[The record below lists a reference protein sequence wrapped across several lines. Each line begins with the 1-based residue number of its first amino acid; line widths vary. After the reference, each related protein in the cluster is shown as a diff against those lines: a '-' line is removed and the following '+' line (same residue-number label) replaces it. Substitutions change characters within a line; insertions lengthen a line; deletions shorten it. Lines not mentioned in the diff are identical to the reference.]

1 MKKALLNKARLLLNV
16 TVLFA
21 VTFNA
26 QAVSLNIENYRS
38 GEDLGCVDL
47 PEDGFILSFVHS
59 VSLTPVEDVYLIKKN
74 AGGDLEIRQTQE
86 RFVAHGQGLPSL
98 QNEPDA
104 VGFKTENGMFI
115 LHLDR
120 QIKDLIVRL
129 DKRYK
134 NRLDT
139 GREITNLNQWPD
151 DIGLRMQPVTDCE
164 QG

>member
-1 MKKALLNKARLLLNV
+1 MNKTRLLLNV
-16 TVLFA
+16 TVLFTVA
-21 VTFNA
+21 FNV

-38 GEDLGCVDL
+38 GEGLGCVDL
-47 PEDGFILSFVHS
+47 PEDGFTLSFVHS
-59 VSLTPVEDVYLIKKN
+59 VSLTPVEDVYQIQRN
-74 AGGDLEIRQTQE
+74 AGGDYKIRQTQE
-86 RFVAHGQGLPSL
+86 RFVTHGQGLPSL

-104 VGFKTENGMFI
+104 VGFKAENGMFI

-120 QIKDLIVRL
+120 QIEDLIVRL

-139 GREITNLNQWPD
+139 GREIINLNQWPD
-151 DIGLRMQPVTDCE
+151 DIGLRMQPVTGCE